1 MEGILIF
8 EPDRW
13 FVGKKKQYP
22 TKEDFVKGVKEEFE
36 EDIEISNVS
45 DGYVRYY
52 PKGTQDSEFDFGKGV
67 GVYQF
72 IDKAGKGNIQVWVAE
87 SEGK

>member
-1 MEGILIF
+1 MDGIMIF
-8 EPDRW
+8 KPPTH

-22 TKEDFVKGVKEEFE
+22 TKEAFINGIKEEFE
-36 EDIEISNVS
+36 KDIEISSVF

-52 PKGTQDSEFDFGKGV
+52 PNGTEDSEFEFGKGV

-72 IDKAGKGNIQVWVAE
+72 VDKPGKGNIQVWL
-87 SEGK
+87 SEREE

>member
-1 MEGILIF
+1 MDRIMVF

-13 FVGKKKQYP
+13 FVGKKKDYP
-22 TKEDFVKGVKEEFE
+22 TKEDFVKGVKEELQE
-36 EDIEISNVS
+36 TVEIGQVS

-52 PKGTQDSEFDFGKGV
+52 PKGTYDSEFEFGKGE

-72 IDKAGKGNIQVWVAE
+72 VPKPGKGNFQVWVAE
-87 SEGK
+87 SED